1 MTIAMLGGISEG
13 GWLVIVG
20 FGLILCLA
28 VFTIAVVFLAN
39 RLSGP
44 DAPDCDGPD
53 PDPLKRLKAI
63 EEELKTLK
71 TILRR
76 HGIVPS
82 PRENPSPPLHIK
94 RDSA

>member
-20 FGLILCLA
+20 FGLILCLV
-28 VFTIAVVFLAN
+28 VFIISIVFLAN
-39 RLSGP
+39 RLSDSP
-44 DAPDCDGPD
+44 DSPDCDGTD
-53 PDPLKRLKAI
+53 PDQRLKAI
-63 EEELKTLK
+63 EQDLQAIKTTLK
-71 TILRR
+71 RQ
-76 HGIVPS
+76 GIMPS